1 VKYQLHPE
9 AALEHEEQVAYYEAR
24 ASGVAALSKGFLSAS
39 YFASLAAP
47 SRFWQL
53 PIILGVRAIGPHGSN
68 THQPLP
74 MQGRQAFFLAKHAG
88 KRRGVAQGISLK
100 AYTPMG

>member
-1 VKYQLHPE
+1 MKYQLHPE
-9 AALEHEEQVAYYEAR
+9 AALEHEEQVADYEAR
-24 ASGVAALSKGFLSAS
+24 ASGLAALAQKGFLSAS

-53 PIILGVRAIGPHGSN
+53 PIIAGVRAIGPHGSN

-74 MQGRQAFFLAKHAG
+74 MQGRQLALPL
-88 KRRGVAQGISLK
+88 RS
-100 AYTPMG
+100 